1 MRSTVILPAGSW
13 DEANASDTVK
23 LDFDRRHRR
32 RIVLRTEAGHDVLL
46 DLAQAARLR
55 DGDGLVLEQGG
66 VVRVQA
72 QAESL
77 AEVHAHGEGDLVR
90 IAWHLGN
97 RHLPVQLVEDRLRI
111 RSDHVIEAM
120 VELLGGHVEH
130 IEAPF
135 DPEAGAYAGGH
146 VHHHHDDDPLHE

>member
-13 DEANASDTVK
+13 DAARAADTVK

-32 RIVLRTEAGHDVLL
+32 RIMLRTDAGQDVLL

-55 DGDGLVLEQGG
+55 DGDGLVLDQGG

-72 QAESL
+72 QAEAL

-97 RHLPVQLVEDRLRI
+97 RHLPVQLLEDRIRI
-111 RSDHVIEAM
+111 RVGSCDRGD
-120 VELLGGHVEH
+120 GGR
-130 IEAPF
+130 
-135 DPEAGAYAGGH
+135 AGRACPAHRSAVRPGGRRLCRRAWAS
-146 VHHHHDDDPLHE
+146 P